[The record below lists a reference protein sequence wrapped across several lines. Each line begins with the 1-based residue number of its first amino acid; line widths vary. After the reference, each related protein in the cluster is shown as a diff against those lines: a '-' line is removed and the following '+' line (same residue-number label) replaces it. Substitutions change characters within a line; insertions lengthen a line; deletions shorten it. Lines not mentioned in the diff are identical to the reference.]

1 MKKIGCSIGL
11 KRERWSKKIED
22 AIYGQ
27 PLFTIADGFLGSL
40 NPRVFVPTAANVPC
54 QDKIDGKQILNMHS
68 RADGNR
74 HPHPTQILAVPKAKH
89 SPLKLRL
96 FKNRELD

>member
-1 MKKIGCSIGL
+1 MLEIEETWVKHRLKKGEG
-11 KRERWSKKIED
+11 KKNEH

-54 QDKIDGKQILNMHS
+54 QDKIDGKQILNMHN
-68 RADGNR
+68 RTDGTA
-74 HPHPTQILAVPKAKH
+74 PV
-89 SPLKLRL
+89 SP
-96 FKNRELD
+96 